1 MSNATLL
8 SRSYIG
14 HLSDPAT
21 CALGVADKL
30 DSIRDHRG
38 IRMMVVVDAMEK
50 CYASARSST
59 IDMMLMKGE
68 VELIGTYTKNC
79 PIPHISDDVYETAKE
94 HGLMGCQTI
103 ADGYN

>member
-21 CALGVADKL
+21 CALGVADKF
-30 DSIRDHRG
+30 DAMKNKRG
-38 IRMMVVVDAMEK
+38 VRVMVVVDEMEK

-59 IDMMLMKGE
+59 IDVMLMKGE

-94 HGLMGCQTI
+94 HGLMG
-103 ADGYN
+103 